1 MEYLGHL
8 NQNWP
13 PILIIGIL
21 RFLEN
26 WSRFRLLQKLLKLHR
41 YHETFLAN
49 NIRSGFK
56 LYDIEL
62 AFSEK
67 HLTSFEVYTSIYQMS
82 ENLSQDAPHVNE
94 SLSRVKDLSHR
105 LRRIWHRQKLSLTF
119 VIRHYNKPLKHL
131 IVGFHSLV
139 LQSTVTE
146 AFEPSFS
153 TWINTNNSS
162 CSVISTGYY
171 ETSGKTLSHQKSY
184 PHILLLIER
193 NKFLTITWQ

>member
-1 MEYLGHL
+1 MGYLGHL

-139 LQSTVTE
+139 LQRHLYRLLWDIRQNTV
-146 AFEPSFS
+146 
-153 TWINTNNSS
+153 SS
-162 CSVISTGYY
+162 EIIP
-171 ETSGKTLSHQKSY
+171 SY
-184 PHILLLIER
+184 PTSHRKKQIP
-193 NKFLTITWQ
+193 NNNLTITFVLMEVAKKVRLSH